1 MYNEYHGYETVEP
14 SQIEKLLGPLAGV
27 TIVLVVLLIL
37 IGLAIAIITLVAQ
50 CKVYTKAGEKWWKGI
65 IPLYS
70 TWVLTKITGLAWWW
84 FLIYAGLTAA
94 VANFDGANSV
104 LSIGLLLTSFNIHY
118 NLSKKFGK
126 TNGFAVLITLLPFI
140 GYPLLA
146 FGNAKYEKNAKVDKN
161 GIFEV

>member
-1 MYNEYHGYETVEP
+1 MYNDYHGYEAVEP
-14 SQIEKLLGPLAGV
+14 SQIERRLGALTGIP
-27 TIVLVVLLIL
+27 IVLVVLLVL
-37 IGLAIAIITLVAQ
+37 IALAIAIITIIAQ
-50 CKVYTKAGEKWWKGI
+50 CKVYTKAGEKWWKGL
-65 IPLYS
+65 IPLYN

-94 VANFDGANSV
+94 ATHFDGSSPV
-104 LSIGLLLTSFNIHY
+104 FSIGLFLTSFNLHY

-126 TNGFAVLITLLPFI
+126 TNGFAVLLTLLPFI